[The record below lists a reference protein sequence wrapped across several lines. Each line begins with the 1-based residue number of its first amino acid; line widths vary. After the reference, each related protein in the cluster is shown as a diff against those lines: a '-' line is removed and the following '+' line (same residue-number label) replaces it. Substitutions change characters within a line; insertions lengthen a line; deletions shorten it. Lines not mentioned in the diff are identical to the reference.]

1 VEHTPRRGC
10 CGCRLARQNSKNDDI
25 TGTAQRGYASTN
37 NGQRQQV
44 CSYAR
49 GAFLW
54 SVASAGWRGVSRLL
68 CWRCC
73 EGVYTKARS
82 MANATL
88 LLSYCD
94 TMRASAASRARD
106 AEGLLFSMGDVQ

>member
-1 VEHTPRRGC
+1 VEHTPRRAAAAVDWRDKTARTTTSRARREGAARRRTTC
-10 CGCRLARQNSKNDDI
+10 SNNKCVATRGGIFVERGECG
-25 TGTAQRGYASTN
+25 
-37 NGQRQQV
+37 V
-44 CSYAR
+44 E
-49 GAFLW
+49 
-54 SVASAGWRGVSRLL
+54 GVSRLL

-82 MANATL
+82 MANATR

-94 TMRASAASRARD
+94 TTRASAASRASD